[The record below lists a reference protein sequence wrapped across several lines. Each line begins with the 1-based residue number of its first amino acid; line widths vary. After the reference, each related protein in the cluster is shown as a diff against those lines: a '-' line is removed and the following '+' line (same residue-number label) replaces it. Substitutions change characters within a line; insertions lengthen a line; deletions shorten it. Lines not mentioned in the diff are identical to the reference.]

1 VKRWINHP
9 VIMLVDALR
18 SYIRI
23 SEQTRRD
30 LLELTGHSEID
41 EPHLDRCRA
50 LLKEM
55 EEKQVDPYVND
66 NCGPAEGLPP

>member
-1 VKRWINHP
+1 
-9 VIMLVDALR
+9 MLVDAFR

-23 SEQTRRD
+23 SEDIRRMQI
-30 LLELTGHSEID
+30 ELKGTTSID
-41 EPHLDRCRA
+41 EQHLERCRA

-66 NCGPAEGLPP
+66 NRGPPEELPR